1 MPKELNLAIE
11 ISRSETAG
19 ALQTHIR
26 NLVGVKVQQ
35 WTSSMAEKGALAVK
49 TVPDVIII
57 DESPESGNLLS
68 RVRTI
73 KENFP
78 QASLFVV
85 SANRDPQNIID
96 AMKAGASEYLVE
108 PVEGRVLQNA
118 IEEVRARLASSGRLA
133 QGNVYSFIS
142 AKGGVGATVL
152 AVNTAA
158 ALAIDKKGAVALI
171 DISLQSGDASVLLDV
186 LPQRTILDISQNI
199 HRLDV
204 SLLRGVMLSHNTG
217 LNFLAAPQ
225 NPEDADEIHSDHIAK
240 ILDLAKRLYDHIII
254 DCPSMQI
261 NECTIEAFRRSDKV
275 FMLTDMSV
283 TSVRNV
289 VRLKKLINK
298 LGIDGGKIEV
308 VINRFVKNNVLS
320 VEEIEKNLDKPLY
333 WMVPN
338 EGFAEM
344 VSSINR
350 GVPLVKQAS
359 GSIFSRNIHQLIQKF
374 NNQLDEPKFRGIR
387 GLFGKSL

>member
-133 QGNVYSFIS
+133 QGSVYSFIS

-171 DISLQSGDASVLLDV
+171 DLSLQSGDASVLLDV
-186 LPQRTILDISQNI
+186 IPQRTILDISQNI

-289 VRLKKLINK
+289 VRLKKLISK

-308 VINRFVKNNVLS
+308 VINRYVKNNVLS

>member
-19 ALQTHIR
+19 TLQGHIR
-26 NLVGVKVQQ
+26 NLTGIKVQQ
-35 WTSSMAEKGALAVK
+35 WTSSMAEKGGLAVK
-49 TVPDVIII
+49 TAPDVIII

-68 RVRTI
+68 RVRII
-73 KENFP
+73 KDNFP

-108 PVEGRVLQNA
+108 PVEGRILLNA

-133 QGNVYSFIS
+133 QGNVYSFMS
-142 AKGGVGATVL
+142 AKGGLGATVL

-158 ALAIDKKGAVALI
+158 AMALNKKGAVALF
-171 DISLQSGDASVLLDV
+171 DLSLQSGDASVLLDV
-186 LPQRTILDISQNI
+186 IPQRTILDISQNM
-199 HRLDV
+199 HRFDV
-204 SLLRGVMLSHNTG
+204 ALLRGVMFGHNTG

-225 NPEDADEIHSDHIAK
+225 NPEDADEIHSDHVAK
-240 ILDLAKRLYDHIII
+240 ILDMSRRLYDHIII

-261 NECTIEAFRRSDKV
+261 NECTIEAFRRSDKIFV
-275 FMLTDMSV
+275 LTDMSV
-283 TSVRNV
+283 TSVRNA
-289 VRLKKLINK
+289 VRLINLIRK
-298 LGIDGGKIEV
+298 LGIATDKIEV

-320 VEEIEKNLDKPLY
+320 VEEIEKNLQKSLY

-338 EGFAEM
+338 EAFAEM

-359 GSIFSRNIHQLIQKF
+359 ASPFSRNIHQMIQKML
-374 NNQLDEPKFRGIR
+374 NQLDEPKFRGIR